1 MIPKPKNIS
10 LGSKLKLSTLG
21 VCIIVVHSG
30 VFKTKIMVEV
40 DQQLITNQ
48 LQSWIKVYNEV
59 IDMDDFIGKGLFVDE
74 ILLRIHEL
82 KKFMPKN

>member
-1 MIPKPKNIS
+1 M
-10 LGSKLKLSTLG
+10 
-21 VCIIVVHSG
+21 
-30 VFKTKIMVEV
+30 KIMVEV

-59 IDMDDFIGKGLFVDE
+59 IDMDDFLGKGLFVDE